1 MKKCKRKKNDT
12 EERKSSPLGTL
23 YVPVLNGFL
32 LKTFIIMS
40 LLKQI
45 IGKRGVYKRVVE
57 GEDVGDE
64 SRRAH
69 RNRDAFIFSIFFL
82 PFSN

>member
-1 MKKCKRKKNDT
+1 MEYLRRSLEQKLERNIWRVKKCKRKKNDT

-45 IGKRGVYKRVVE
+45 IGKSGS
-57 GEDVGDE
+57 EDKGHIE
-64 SRRAH
+64 IL
-69 RNRDAFIFSIFFL
+69 F
-82 PFSN
+82 